1 MLLLG
6 ELSVDSSKSCPVAV
20 KLLKDKSPLET
31 RRDFC
36 HEVKVMASFDH
47 ENILRFIG
55 IARMG
60 TSLMFI
66 VKVSTDNILFAITDR
81 LLSIN

>member
-1 MLLLG
+1 MVLG
-6 ELSVDSSKSCPVAV
+6 ELMVDELETCPVAV
-20 KLLKDKSPLET
+20 KLLRDETTLEA

-55 IARMG
+55 IFGM
-60 TSLMFI
+60 
-66 VKVSTDNILFAITDR
+66 
-81 LLSIN
+81 